1 MSCVQVELVINKIH
15 GAAATRTVVDM
26 TELLSKFTNDIVCR
40 AVAGRSF
47 RVEGR
52 DRVFRELIDQG
63 TALVAGFNLE
73 NLYPGL
79 AKAAGGVL
87 VSPARRKAERLR
99 DTWDMLL
106 DKLIDEHASEIAAA
120 ATRLEDA
127 GGNDRE
133 YDFIHVLLSVQHE
146 YGLTRESIKGILEVS
161 LPIPLISLLSLPEA
175 GREERRHIFLEIYS

>member
-1 MSCVQVELVINKIH
+1 VQVELVINKIIH

-26 TELLSKFTNDIVCR
+26 SELLSKFTNDIVCR

-52 DRVFRELIDQG
+52 DRVFRELIDEG
-63 TALVAGFNLE
+63 AALVTGFNLE
-73 NLYPGL
+73 NFYPAL

-87 VSPARRKAERLR
+87 VSPARRKAEKLR

-120 ATRLEDA
+120 ATRVEDA
-127 GGNDRE
+127 GGSDHEE

-161 LPIPLISLLSLPEA
+161 LPIPLISFRSLRQA
-175 GREERRHIFLEIYS
+175 D